1 MLKACQDKESYP
13 IPNVYQI
20 STTKSEKF
28 DEIMLV
34 IQVITYGPEP
44 VSITRMKLE

>member
-1 MLKACQDKESYP
+1 MLKACQDKESYL

-20 STTKSEKF
+20 CTTRNEKF

-34 IQVITYGPEP
+34 IQVTTYGLEP
-44 VSITRMKLE
+44 GWSIHD